1 MPLMNHN
8 ITIPDASITVSI
20 KREDLLHP
28 FISGNKFRKI
38 KYNLLKTKELRHNT
52 LITFGGAFSNHIAAV
67 AYACQQE
74 NIQAVG
80 IIRGEELEGK
90 IHENPTLLFAQN
102 CGMKFEFVTRETYR
116 NKSSECFIAELDAKY
131 KKYYLLPEGGTN
143 SLAIQGCEEI
153 LTPQDSNF
161 DYICCAVGTGGTISG
176 IINSL
181 LPHQT
186 ALGFPALKGDFL
198 KEEICKFANQKNW
211 KLINDYHFGGYA
223 KVTEDLIDFI
233 NQFYKDTKIPLDP
246 VYTGKMV
253 FGVMDLIRKN
263 YFPSGSKILLIH
275 TGGLQGIAGMNQFL
289 ENKKMTKI
297 VFDE

>member
-1 MPLMNHN
+1 MNHN
-8 ITIPDASITVSI
+8 ITIPDVSITVSI

-74 NIQAVG
+74 NIQAIG
-80 IIRGEELEGK
+80 IIRGEELKGK

-116 NKSSECFIAELDAKY
+116 NKASECFIAELDAKY

-186 ALGFPALKGDFL
+186 VLGFPALKGDFL

>member
-1 MPLMNHN
+1 MNHN

-74 NIQAVG
+74 NIQAIG
-80 IIRGEELEGK
+80 IIRGEELEVK

-116 NKSSECFIAELDAKY
+116 NKASECFIAELDAKY

-153 LTPQDSNF
+153 LTPQDSYF
-161 DYICCAVGTGGTISG
+161 DYICCAVGTGGTVSG

-223 KVTEDLIDFI
+223 KVTQDLIDFI

>member
-74 NIQAVG
+74 NIQSIG

-116 NKSSECFIAELDAKY
+116 NKASECFIAELDAKY

-223 KVTEDLIDFI
+223 KVTQDLIDFI

>member
-1 MPLMNHN
+1 MNHN
-8 ITIPDASITVSI
+8 ITIPDVSITVSI

-74 NIQAVG
+74 NIQAIG

-186 ALGFPALKGDFL
+186 VLGFPALKGDFL

-275 TGGLQGIAGMNQFL
+275 TGGLQGIVGMNQFL

>member
-1 MPLMNHN
+1 MNHN
-8 ITIPDASITVSI
+8 ITIPDVSITVSI

-74 NIQAVG
+74 NIQAIG

-186 ALGFPALKGDFL
+186 VLGFPALKGDFL

>member
-1 MPLMNHN
+1 MQLMNHN

-74 NIQAVG
+74 NIQAIG
-80 IIRGEELEGK
+80 IIRGEELEVK

-116 NKSSECFIAELDAKY
+116 NKASECFIAELDAKY

-161 DYICCAVGTGGTISG
+161 DYICCAVGTGGTLSG

-275 TGGLQGIAGMNQFL
+275 TGGLQGIVGMNQFL

>member
-38 KYNLLKTKELRHNT
+38 KYNLLKIKELQHDT

-74 NIQAVG
+74 NIQSIG

-116 NKSSECFIAELDAKY
+116 NKASECFIAELDAKY

-143 SLAIQGCEEI
+143 PLAVRGCEEI
-153 LTPQDSNF
+153 LTHQDSHF
-161 DYICCAVGTGGTISG
+161 DYICCAVGTGGTLSG

-223 KVTEDLIDFI
+223 KVTQDLIDFI

-253 FGVMDLIRKN
+253 FGIMDLIRKN

>member
-74 NIQAVG
+74 NIQSIG

-116 NKSSECFIAELDAKY
+116 NKASECFIAELDAKY

-153 LTPQDSNF
+153 LTPQDSYF
-161 DYICCAVGTGGTISG
+161 DYICCAVGTGGTVSG

-246 VYTGKMV
+246 IYTGKMV
-253 FGVMDLIRKN
+253 FGIMDLIRKN

>member
-74 NIQAVG
+74 NIQSIG

-211 KLINDYHFGGYA
+211 KLIND
-223 KVTEDLIDFI
+223 
-233 NQFYKDTKIPLDP
+233 
-246 VYTGKMV
+246 
-253 FGVMDLIRKN
+253 
-263 YFPSGSKILLIH
+263 
-275 TGGLQGIAGMNQFL
+275 
-289 ENKKMTKI
+289 
-297 VFDE
+297 

>member
-8 ITIPDASITVSI
+8 ITIPDVSITVSI

-74 NIQAVG
+74 NIQAIG

>member
-74 NIQAVG
+74 NIQSIG

-116 NKSSECFIAELDAKY
+116 NKASECFIAELDAKY

-153 LTPQDSNF
+153 LTPQDSYF
-161 DYICCAVGTGGTISG
+161 DYICCAVGTGGTVSG

-211 KLINDYHFGGYA
+211 KLISDYHFGGYA
-223 KVTEDLIDFI
+223 KVTQDLIDFI

>member
-1 MPLMNHN
+1 MNHN

-116 NKSSECFIAELDAKY
+116 NKASECFIAELDAKY

-161 DYICCAVGTGGTISG
+161 DYICCAVGTGGTLSG

-223 KVTEDLIDFI
+223 KVTQDLIDFI

-275 TGGLQGIAGMNQFL
+275 TGGLQGIVGMNQFL